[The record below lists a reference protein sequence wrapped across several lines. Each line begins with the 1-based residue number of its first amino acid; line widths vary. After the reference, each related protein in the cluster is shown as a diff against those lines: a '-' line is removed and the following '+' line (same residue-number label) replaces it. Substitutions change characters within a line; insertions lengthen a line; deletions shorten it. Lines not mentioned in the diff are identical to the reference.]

1 MIKIGILQKKPNRK
15 QGASVTSLYE
25 LVDKGYKI
33 ILTLFWHFTA
43 LLPSSASTPGQLLMS
58 RVNTTS
64 RRMSSR
70 RSISSSI
77 VYTSSSSN
85 DPARRRSY
93 RPARAGRTS
102 AVQSHSAR
110 LFRSACN
117 FRSAARSCS

>member
-77 VYTSSSSN
+77 VYPSSN